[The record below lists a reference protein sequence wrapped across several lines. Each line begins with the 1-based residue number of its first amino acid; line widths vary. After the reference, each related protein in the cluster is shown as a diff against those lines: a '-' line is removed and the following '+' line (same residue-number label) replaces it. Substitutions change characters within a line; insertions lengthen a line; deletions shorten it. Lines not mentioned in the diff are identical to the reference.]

1 MPDGGDGP
9 PRDTSSRVA
18 CARPVAA
25 AGWTTAWT
33 RDRVDYLIAHR
44 VHERL
49 DLEFKAAKPD
59 APAELARWIAAM
71 ANTGGG
77 AIVFGVEEDAQGR
90 AVRASPIGVPL
101 AGATAFVE
109 RAACSLDELAVAACV
124 EIQAEGSAD
133 GFGYV
138 VVEVA
143 PSRRTPH
150 LLDGVAWMRADHG
163 IRRMRRAE
171 LARSFARADGFMDES
186 GLARSSRR
194 PAAILVEIQRLGA
207 DRVLTLRNVGDRP
220 AFGVRCSHLARR
232 GVVTVAVDDPFPV
245 EVMDPNAM
253 VAVRT
258 AIPPTELPAK
268 IEVSWFDDRRVPRR
282 TLAVVT

>member
-1 MPDGGDGP
+1 M
-9 PRDTSSRVA
+9 A
-18 CARPVAA
+18 NARPAAA
-25 AGWTTAWT
+25 AGWTAAWT
-33 RDRVDYLIAHR
+33 RDRIEYLIGHR

-49 DLEFKAAKPD
+49 DLEFKAAKPE
-59 APAELARWIAAM
+59 APAELARWIAAL
-71 ANTGGG
+71 ANTAGG
-77 AIVFGVEEDAQGR
+77 AIVFGIEEDAQGR
-90 AVRASPIGVPL
+90 AVRASPGGVPL
-101 AGATAFVE
+101 AGATDFVDQ
-109 RAACSLDELAVAACV
+109 AACSLDGPAIAACV
-124 EIQAEGSAD
+124 EIDDERSAE

-150 LLDGVAWMRADHG
+150 LLDGVAWVRVDHG
-163 IRRMRRAE
+163 IRKMRRSE

-186 GLARSSRR
+186 GLAGSRRR

-220 AFGVRCSHLARR
+220 AFGVRCRHLSRR
-232 GVVTVAVDDPFPV
+232 GIVTVAVDDPFPV
-245 EVMDPNAM
+245 DVMDPNAM

-258 AIPPTELPAK
+258 AIPPTEYPAK